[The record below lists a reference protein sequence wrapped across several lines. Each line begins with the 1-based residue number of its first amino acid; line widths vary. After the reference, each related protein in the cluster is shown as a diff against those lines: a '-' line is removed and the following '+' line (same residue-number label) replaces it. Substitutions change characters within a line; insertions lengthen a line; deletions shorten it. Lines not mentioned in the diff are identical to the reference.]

1 MKKFVTSVFVVLLVF
16 GLTITDAK
24 ASFVSYNLG
33 SVFVGTAPTSTP
45 PWLTVEFLDLL
56 TGGVQVTITSSLET
70 ASEFVGQVGFDVLGG
85 ATATL
90 QGAFTA
96 LPGSTFTLPSIAY
109 NTAMQG
115 TGNTTYDVLL
125 SFSNA
130 PPGARFDGT
139 ADVVQFVLDSGLT
152 VDANFSG
159 LDFGEIAAHI
169 QGIPLNGGTTS
180 GAVTGTGTGT
190 PAVPIPAAGWLL
202 GSGLLGL
209 VGISRRLRSR
219 KK

>member
-1 MKKFVTSVFVVLLVF
+1 MKRFVALVFSVLLVF
-16 GLTITDAK
+16 DLAATNAK
-24 ASFVSYNLG
+24 ASQVTYDLSG
-33 SVFVGTAPTSTP
+33 VFNGATPTSTP
-45 PWLTVEFLDLL
+45 PWLTVAFEDI
-56 TGGVQVTITSSLET
+56 TGGVQVTIASSLET
-70 ASEFVGQVGFDVLGG
+70 ASEFIGQVGFDVLVGG
-85 ATATL
+85 ANATL
-90 QGAFTA
+90 QGAFKA
-96 LPGSTFTLPSIAY
+96 LSGTFTLPSIAY
-109 NTAMQG
+109 GAVMQG

-125 SFSNA
+125 SFSN
-130 PPGARFDGT
+130 PPGTRFDGT
-139 ADVVQFVLDSGLT
+139 ADAVQFVLDSRLS

-180 GAVTGTGTGT
+180 GAVTGTGT

>member
-1 MKKFVTSVFVVLLVF
+1 MKKFAVSVFAVLLVF
-16 GLTITDAK
+16 GFTITDAK
-24 ASFVSYNLG
+24 ASLVSYSLD
-33 SVFVGTAPTSTP
+33 SVFNGAAPTSAT
-45 PWLTVEFLDLL
+45 PWLTVAFQDVA
-56 TGGVQVTITSSLET
+56 GGVQVTITSSLET
-70 ASEFVGQVGFDVLGG
+70 ASEFVGQVGFDVLGS

-96 LPGSTFTLPSIAY
+96 LSGTFTLPSIAY
-109 NTAMQG
+109 NTVMQG

-125 SFSNA
+125 SFSN
-130 PPGARFDGT
+130 PPGTRFDGT
-139 ADVVQFVLDSGLT
+139 ADAIGFVLDSGLT

-209 VGISRRLRSR
+209 VGISRRLMSR

>member
-1 MKKFVTSVFVVLLVF
+1 MKRFVALVFSVLLVF
-16 GLTITDAK
+16 DLAATNAK
-24 ASFVSYNLG
+24 ASQVTYDLSG
-33 SVFVGTAPTSTP
+33 VFNGATPTSTP
-45 PWLTVEFLDLL
+45 PWLTVAFEDI
-56 TGGVQVTITSSLET
+56 TGGVQVTIASSLET
-70 ASEFVGQVGFDVLGG
+70 ASEFIGQVGFDVLVGG
-85 ATATL
+85 ANATL
-90 QGAFTA
+90 QGAFKA
-96 LPGSTFTLPSIAY
+96 LSGTFTLPSIAY
-109 NTAMQG
+109 GAVMQG

-190 PAVPIPAAGWLL
+190 PAVSIPAAGWLL

-209 VGISRRLRSR
+209 VGISRRLMSR

>member
-1 MKKFVTSVFVVLLVF
+1 MKRFVALVFSVLLVF
-16 GLTITDAK
+16 DLAATHAK
-24 ASFVSYNLG
+24 ASPVTYDLSG
-33 SVFVGTAPTSTP
+33 VFNGATPTSSP
-45 PWLTVEFLDLL
+45 PWLTVAFEDI
-56 TGGVQVTITSSLET
+56 TEGVQVTIASSLET
-70 ASEFVGQVGFDVLGG
+70 ASEFIGQVGFDVLGG
-85 ATATL
+85 GTATL
-90 QGAFTA
+90 QGAFKA

-139 ADVVQFVLDSGLT
+139 ADVVQFVLGSGLT

>member
-1 MKKFVTSVFVVLLVF
+1 MKKFVVSVFAVLLVF
-16 GLTITDAK
+16 GFTITDAK
-24 ASFVSYNLG
+24 ASLVSYNLG
-33 SVFVGTAPTSTP
+33 LVFNGATPTSTP
-45 PWLTVEFLDLL
+45 PWLTIEFLDLT
-56 TGGVQVTITSSLET
+56 TGGVQVTIASNLET
-70 ASEFVGQVGFDVLGG
+70 ASEFIGQVGFDVLVGG

-90 QGAFTA
+90 QGAFKA
-96 LPGSTFTLPSIAY
+96 LSGTFTLPSIAY
-109 NTAMQG
+109 GAVMQG

-125 SFSNA
+125 SFSN
-130 PPGARFDGT
+130 PPGTRFDGT
-139 ADVVQFVLDSGLT
+139 ADAVRFVLDSGLT